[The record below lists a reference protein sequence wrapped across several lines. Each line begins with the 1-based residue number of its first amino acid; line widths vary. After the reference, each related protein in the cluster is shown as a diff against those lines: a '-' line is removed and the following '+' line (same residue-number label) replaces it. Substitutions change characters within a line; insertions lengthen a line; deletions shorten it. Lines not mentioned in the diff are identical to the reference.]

1 MRETGFAAVP
11 LREDELA
18 SPTLSP
24 QQFSLV
30 DVLRRIQQFENPF
43 TGYEQKRVSKERFF
57 KLLDEIGV

>member
-24 QQFSLV
+24 QQFSYV

-43 TGYEQKRVSKERFF
+43 IGYERERVSKERFIQ
-57 KLLDEIGV
+57 LLDEIGI